1 VLRQPSRSAWLP
13 TSCCLKW
20 KTCRVTH
27 RARECPTLHAPGT
40 DHVLV
45 PNPAAAL
52 IFAAM
57 HTVLYHAVMLGMWQS
72 QVALQLRGVLFFC
85 LQAERHGPQ
94 RG

>member
-1 VLRQPSRSAWLP
+1 
-13 TSCCLKW
+13 
-20 KTCRVTH
+20 
-27 RARECPTLHAPGT
+27 
-40 DHVLV
+40 VLV
-45 PNPAAAL
+45 KNPAAAL

-72 QVALQLRGVLFFC
+72 QVVLQLRGVLFFC